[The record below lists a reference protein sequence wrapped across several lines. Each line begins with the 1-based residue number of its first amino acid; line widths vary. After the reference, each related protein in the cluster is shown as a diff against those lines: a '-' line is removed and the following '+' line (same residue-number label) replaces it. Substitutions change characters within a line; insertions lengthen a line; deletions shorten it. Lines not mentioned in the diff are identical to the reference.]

1 MTKNIKQKILMYTTS
16 WCSDCHRSKRF
27 LDEYGIEY
35 VEIDVEKNAEGLE
48 FVKKVNHGNRVV
60 PTIVFQDGDILVEPP
75 NAALALKLQL
85 EESAEDSFPV

>member
-1 MTKNIKQKILMYTTS
+1 MTQNNHEEILMYTTS

-27 LDEYGIEY
+27 LDEYGIPY
-35 VEIDVEKNAEGLE
+35 IEIDVDEDAEGLE

-75 NAALALKLQL
+75 NAALALKLHL
-85 EESAEDSFPV
+85 EESSEDRFLV